1 MSHRLAV
8 ILSVLVLS
16 WSIVSAAGAQQSV
29 PTPDPARI
37 AAAKTLFKA
46 MGVDEQYKVMVD
58 TMTNGLAAIVQQ
70 RHPAHAPAITEVFGS
85 LKQKFLDRSDEMIDL
100 VAPVWAEKF
109 TVEDLVAIAEF
120 FATPVGRKLV
130 AVQPEIMQRSM
141 QLGMVWGQRIG
152 AEVEAEARLE
162 LKKRGIDL

>member
-1 MSHRLAV
+1 MTHRFAAFCLAF
-8 ILSVLVLS
+8 VLS
-16 WSIVSAAGAQQSV
+16 WSMVTAAGAQQAA

-37 AAAKTLFKA
+37 AAAKKLFTA
-46 MGVDEQYKVMVD
+46 MGVDAQYKVMVD

-70 RHPAHAPAITEVFGS
+70 RHPSHGAAIGDVFGS
-85 LKQKFLDRSDEMIDL
+85 LKQRFLDRSGEMIEMI
-100 VAPVWAEKF
+100 APLWAEKF
-109 TVEDLVAIAEF
+109 TAEDLDAIADF

-130 AVQPEIMQRSM
+130 SVQPEIMQRSM

-152 AEVEAEARLE
+152 AEVEAEARIE